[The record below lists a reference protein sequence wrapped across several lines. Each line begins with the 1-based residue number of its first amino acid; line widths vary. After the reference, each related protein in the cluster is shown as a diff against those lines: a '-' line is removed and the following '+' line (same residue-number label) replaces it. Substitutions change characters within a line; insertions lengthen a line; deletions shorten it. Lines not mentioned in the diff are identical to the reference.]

1 MTVLITELKKGTEGK
16 EGAEWLKVK
25 DWDGPAP
32 MEIRANPGSIFFFF
46 LRKDTSKGTKD
57 QHFNY
62 SKA

>member
-46 LRKDTSKGTKD
+46 FEKGH
-57 QHFNY
+57 Q
-62 SKA
+62 